1 LLEGSLHATKKYHP
15 AKKPVTYK
23 SNLPARY
30 TGTNVIGVN
39 NHMLKLD
46 SRLMP

>member
-1 LLEGSLHATKKYHP
+1 LLIATKEEHP
-15 AKKPVTYK
+15 AKKPLTYK

-30 TGTNVIGVN
+30 TGTEVIGVN

-46 SRLMP
+46 LRPMP